1 MKKPAP
7 QSKRLTICKAIVL
20 RKKLSVGL
28 SALAKL
34 LKDDIINEAKDAFEK
49 SWSGWTNNQEKNN
62 NFECWTYQKVFYE
75 KRGLLLFSVFYV
87 MFSF

>member
-1 MKKPAP
+1 M
-7 QSKRLTICKAIVL
+7 ICNTLVL

-49 SWSGWTNNQEKNN
+49 SWSGWSNNQGKNS
-62 NFECWTYQKVFYE
+62 NF
-75 KRGLLLFSVFYV
+75 
-87 MFSF
+87 